1 MAETAFQI
9 AYRQEFIAGFEQGQ
23 SYLRPTTVT
32 ETVIKGNTAT
42 FLVADTNNAEPV
54 TRGVNGL
61 IPARADDLAQPTAT
75 LVEWHDKPRRSNF
88 NIFASQ
94 GDGRRIMQEGTRKVM
109 NRKIDQDIITE
120 LTTATLTAGSPTTAS
135 MSLVMRAATILD
147 NNDVVV
153 EDEDNMFFV
162 ASGAFRAYL
171 MQIPEFNSAD
181 YVEVKPLV
189 GPARRMRRWAG
200 FNWIFHQGLTGKGT
214 ADETCFAYHRNAI
227 GHAVNSGEMQ
237 VAAGYN
243 EEDDYYWA
251 RTSIF
256 MGSALLQNA
265 GVVKVRHDGSAYA
278 SV

>member
-1 MAETAFQI
+1 MAETAFQTQ
-9 AYRQEFIAGFEQGQ
+9 YRQEFIAGFEQGQ

-54 TRGVNGL
+54 TRGINGL
-61 IPARADDLAQPTAT
+61 IPARADDLNQSSAT
-75 LVEWHDKPRRSNF
+75 LVEWHDKPRRTNF

-109 NRKIDQDIITE
+109 NRKIDQDIITQ
-120 LTTATLTAGSPTTAS
+120 LSAATLTAGSPTTAS
-135 MSLVMRAATILD
+135 LALVMHAATILD
-147 NNDVVV
+147 TNDVET

-162 ASGAFRAYL
+162 ASAAFRGYL
-171 MQIPEFNSAD
+171 MQIPEFASAD
-181 YVEVKPLV
+181 YVEVKPFS

-200 FNWIFHQGLTGKGT
+200 FNWVFHQGLPGKGT
-214 ADETCFAYHRNAI
+214 SDETCFAYHRNAI

-237 VAAGYN
+237 VSAGYD
-243 EEDDYYWA
+243 EEDDYWWA

-256 MGSALLQNA
+256 MGSKLLQNA
-265 GVVKVRHDGSAYA
+265 GVVKVRHDGSGFAA
-278 SV
+278 V

>member
-1 MAETAFQI
+1 MADSAFQVQ
-9 AYRQEFIAGFEQGQ
+9 YRQEFIAGFEQGQ

-32 ETVIKGNTAT
+32 EAVVKGNTAT

-61 IPARADDLAQPTAT
+61 IPARADDLNQPAAT
-75 LVEWHDKPRRSNF
+75 LVEWHDKPRRTNF

-109 NRKIDQDIITE
+109 NRKIDQDIITQ
-120 LTTATLTAGSPTTAS
+120 LSTATLTAGTPVTAS
-135 MSLVMRAATILD
+135 LSLVMHAATILD
-147 NNDVVV
+147 TNDVDI

-171 MQIPEFNSAD
+171 MQIPEFASAD

-200 FNWIFHQGLTGKGT
+200 FNWIFHQGLPGKGT
-214 ADETCFAYHRNAI
+214 SDETCFAYHRNAI
-227 GHAVNSGEMQ
+227 GHAVNSGEMM
-237 VAAGYN
+237 VSAGYN

-251 RTSIF
+251 RTSLF
-256 MGSALLQNA
+256 MGSKLLQNA
-265 GVVKVRHDGSAYA
+265 GVVKVRHDGSGFA